1 MSNIRQLLWMLADAS
16 GKPMSSE
23 DEDGPLRLWA
33 GLLPALHEL
42 QALAERSIVQHLW
55 TRHVLPGAKFG
66 DYRGGALGRM
76 AARGLVYL
84 YSSAS

>member
-1 MSNIRQLLWMLADAS
+1 MLWVSNIRQLLWMLADAS
-16 GKPMSSE
+16 GKPMASE

-55 TRHVLPGAKFG
+55 TRHVLPGAKLG
-66 DYRGGALGRM
+66 DEGAGSR
-76 AARGLVYL
+76 
-84 YSSAS
+84 